1 MSQIPASTPF
11 GESSRTG
18 TDLGHPPGLF
28 LLFFVEMWERFSFY
42 GMRALLIFYLIKG
55 FLKADDEKAYAI
67 YGAYG
72 ALVYATPYIGGML
85 ADRFLGARLAVIW
98 GGLLMAAGHLLM
110 TIEAPWALYGA
121 LGLLIAG
128 NGFFKPNISTMV
140 GSLYP
145 AGSPRRDAG
154 FTIFYMGINL
164 GAGLAPLACGY
175 VGERYG
181 WHYGFGLAT
190 LGMLLGVATFVAP
203 AGLAR
208 LLILGASLAGVATM
222 FWSTAGDLLQM
233 TLNLPIAIAL
243 LVAGFVS
250 FVKLGAGQVPGDLGR
265 PRDAAG
271 NPVAARMVIPI
282 LLASLVA
289 IVPFALLVAGSD
301 IPVLTLD
308 TSALNAL
315 AAWIPATLEFTAAE
329 LLLYAVGIFAFGSI
343 LLSALAAESLERGR
357 MFAIVILCF
366 FSMLFWA
373 FFEQGGSSVNNFTDR
388 NVDRVAGGVAVVEGQ
403 VCSDV
408 AVTQEFLGVEV
419 AGRTWTLEDISA
431 AQVAADKKDGY
442 VRLEFKATEADAAA
456 GVTVDGKPVE
466 PGTVYPYVRTWRE
479 FLAVAAPPAARV
491 SPSESLP
498 ALPEEE
504 TLASG
509 LVSFTA
515 DGGDVA
521 SGLVISGN
529 EVKASVFQAA
539 NPIFILL
546 FGPVFSWLWG
556 ALGRRDP
563 SPGIKFGLG
572 LVQLG
577 LGFGCF
583 WMGAKAADSNGMVA
597 MSWLVMGYLFQ
608 TTGELCLSPVGLSLV
623 TKLSPVRVVSTIMGA
638 WFLATSFSHIL
649 AAAIA
654 GLTGV
659 GGEEGGAIP
668 PPSETVGT
676 YGGVFGFIA
685 AAAIGIGFF
694 LFLISPLLNRLMALD
709 AEESAR
715 KA

>member
-1 MSQIPASTPF
+1 
-11 GESSRTG
+11 
-18 TDLGHPPGLF
+18 
-28 LLFFVEMWERFSFY
+28 
-42 GMRALLIFYLIKG
+42 
-55 FLKADDEKAYAI
+55 
-67 YGAYG
+67 
-72 ALVYATPYIGGML
+72 
-85 ADRFLGARLAVIW
+85 
-98 GGLLMAAGHLLM
+98 
-110 TIEAPWALYGA
+110 
-121 LGLLIAG
+121 
-128 NGFFKPNISTMV
+128 
-140 GSLYP
+140 
-145 AGSPRRDAG
+145 
-154 FTIFYMGINL
+154 
-164 GAGLAPLACGY
+164 
-175 VGERYG
+175 
-181 WHYGFGLAT
+181 
-190 LGMLLGVATFVAP
+190 
-203 AGLAR
+203 
-208 LLILGASLAGVATM
+208 
-222 FWSTAGDLLQM
+222 
-233 TLNLPIAIAL
+233 
-243 LVAGFVS
+243 
-250 FVKLGAGQVPGDLGR
+250 
-265 PRDAAG
+265 
-271 NPVAARMVIPI
+271 
-282 LLASLVA
+282 
-289 IVPFALLVAGSD
+289 
-301 IPVLTLD
+301 
-308 TSALNAL
+308 
-315 AAWIPATLEFTAAE
+315 
-329 LLLYAVGIFAFGSI
+329 
-343 LLSALAAESLERGR
+343 
-357 MFAIVILCF
+357 
-366 FSMLFWA
+366 
-373 FFEQGGSSVNNFTDR
+373 VNNFTDR

-403 VCSDV
+403 AYSDV

-431 AQVAADKKDGY
+431 AQSAADAKDGW
-442 VRLEFKATEADAAA
+442 VRLEFKATEADVAA

-466 PGTVYPYVRTWRE
+466 KDAVYPYVRAWRE
-479 FLAVAAPPAARV
+479 YVAEATPPAVRMA
-491 SPSESLP
+491 PGESLP
-498 ALPEEE
+498 ALPDDEIRS
-504 TLASG
+504 SG
-509 LVSFTA
+509 LVTFTA

-597 MSWLVMGYLFQ
+597 MSWLVWGYLFQ